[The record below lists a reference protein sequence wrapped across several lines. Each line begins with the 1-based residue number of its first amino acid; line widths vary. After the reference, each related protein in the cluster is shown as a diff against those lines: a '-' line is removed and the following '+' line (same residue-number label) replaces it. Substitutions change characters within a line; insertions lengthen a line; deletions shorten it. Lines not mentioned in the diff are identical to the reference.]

1 MLANLPPRYRLPL
14 LLLGLIALVSGVSG
28 GLLRQGAMVSD
39 SGHFAP
45 AIIGHG
51 ALMVTAF
58 FGTVISLE
66 RAVALAQGPWYLG
79 PLCAGL
85 GGVALLAGGSL
96 PPEFSRNLAQTL
108 APALFIAAALIFCAG
123 SWRVWQRQRAMF
135 TLTLGL
141 GALNWLLGNVAW
153 LTGQSDAAVA
163 FWTSFLLLTIAGERL
178 ELTRLRP
185 PQPRAVKL
193 FAAILVLIHIGSA
206 LVLVHDETRLFAAGL
221 LAMACWLARF
231 DIAWT
236 TVRSQGLP
244 RFVAVCL
251 LAGYAQL
258 AIGALMG
265 LDGAFASGH
274 PWRDAALHAIFLG
287 FVFSMVMGHAPIIFP
302 AVMRVRIPYHP
313 VFYLPLLVLQ
323 VSVMARVAASVLG
336 DTVLRQWASLG
347 NAAALGLLIVTLL
360 GRVIAGR
367 VADHERK
374 SVP

>member
-39 SGHFAP
+39 SGYLAP
-45 AIIGHG
+45 AINSHG
-51 ALMVTAF
+51 VLMVTAF

-85 GGVALLAGGSL
+85 GGVALLGGEGLL
-96 PPEFSRNLAQTL
+96 PESALNL

-153 LTGQSDAAVA
+153 LTGQGAAAVA
-163 FWTSFLLLTIAGERL
+163 FWISFLLLTIAGERL

-185 PQPRAVKL
+185 PQTRAVKL

-206 LVLVHDETRLFAAGL
+206 LVLVQAETPLFALGL